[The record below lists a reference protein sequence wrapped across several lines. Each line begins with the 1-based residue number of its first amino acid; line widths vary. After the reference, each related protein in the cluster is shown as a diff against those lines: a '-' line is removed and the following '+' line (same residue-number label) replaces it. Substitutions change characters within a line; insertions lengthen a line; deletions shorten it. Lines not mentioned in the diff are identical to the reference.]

1 MMFYHLTEDQQF
13 KIALAYDTI
22 HRRAAAAWL
31 AMQRAKTEEEYNQA
45 QKRHLDAYGVE
56 IGSQSAF
63 HCVGIDLK
71 EVLACLPF

>member
-13 KIALAYDTI
+13 KLALAYDTI

-31 AMQRAKTEEEYNQA
+31 AMRHAKTEEEYNDA
-45 QKRHLDAYGVE
+45 QKRHSDAYGVE
-56 IGSQSAF
+56 IGIQPALYYM
-63 HCVGIDLK
+63 GINPK